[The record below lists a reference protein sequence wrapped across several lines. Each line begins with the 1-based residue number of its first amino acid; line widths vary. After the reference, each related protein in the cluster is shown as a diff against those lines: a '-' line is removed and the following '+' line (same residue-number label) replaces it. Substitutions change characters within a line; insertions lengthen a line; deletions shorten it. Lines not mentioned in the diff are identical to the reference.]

1 MTMNLH
7 TTQFNLTQ
15 FNFGTMTHKNDAS
28 PQSSEPKT
36 SKPDS
41 NSPKSP
47 ANEPPDL
54 ETVWRELVKK
64 INSLLGKKT
73 TSKPSSRINSAALAP
88 PKIHHSKQN
97 PSTAVFIQS
106 AQASSTDN
114 INTSILSKVPHFKSI
129 HLNRMVLALMVSIW
143 IATGFY
149 GVPEGHVAVI
159 TQFGEPIETRMPGLG
174 WHLPYPI
181 QADTVIDV
189 AGVRQINIGSQL
201 KSTNTNASTNIST
214 NKQNKHNL
222 MLTADESLLNIQFE
236 VQYRLKDKAVL
247 AYAFTYMT
255 PKVSSYATINRRA
268 DNLIALLA
276 DSAMREEISRHTIDS
291 IFSKDR
297 TSITQAVQA
306 RLQQQLDRYTVKK
319 TDDINA
325 PYLGTGI
332 YISNVS
338 IQTVRPPEPL
348 QAAFDEVVQAAQN
361 KDRVISDNQAVA
373 NESLLRAKV
382 KASQVILE
390 AKNYKQSIV
399 KIAEGD
405 VARFKPI
412 QAEYVK
418 YPELTRQ
425 RLYLD
430 TMQSV
435 LQSTNK
441 IMIDTKNNNTF
452 HLPLDKLSLDKL
464 SLDKPSVSTAM
475 SPPNVLPTKDTLVSS
490 DMSKS
495 LSSASDSSQAN
506 RDRDAKEFR

>member
-1 MTMNLH
+1 MNLYI
-7 TTQFNLTQ
+7 TKFNLTQ
-15 FNFGTMTHKNDAS
+15 FNFGAVVHKNDA
-28 PQSSEPKT
+28 PPKPSEPAP
-36 SKPDS
+36 SKPDI
-41 NSPKSP
+41 NSPKPP

-64 INSLLGKKT
+64 INDLLGKKI
-73 TSKPSSRINSAALAP
+73 TSKPSSRIGSAALAP

-97 PSTAVFIQS
+97 LPTAESVQP
-106 AQASSTDN
+106 AQASSNNN
-114 INTSILSKVPHFKSI
+114 ISILSKVPNFKSVQ
-129 HLNRMVLALMVSIW
+129 LNRTTLALMVSIW

-159 TQFGEPIETRMPGLG
+159 TQFGKPIETRMPGLG

-181 QADTVIDV
+181 QADTVIDI
-189 AGVRQINIGSQL
+189 AGIRQINIGHQL
-201 KSTNTNASTNIST
+201 QSIHTSTSTSTNINI
-214 NKQNKHNL
+214 NKQNKQNRQDKYHL

-236 VQYRLKDKAVL
+236 VQYRLKDNAAL

-255 PKVSSYATINRRA
+255 PQVSSYATINRRA
-268 DNLIALLA
+268 DNLITLLA
-276 DSAMREEISRHTIDS
+276 DSAMREEISRHTVDAV
-291 IFSKDR
+291 FNKDR
-297 TSITQAVQA
+297 SIITQAVQT
-306 RLQQQLDRYTVKK
+306 RLQQQLDRYTIKQ

-338 IQTVRPPEPL
+338 IQTIRPPEPL

-361 KDRVISDNQAVA
+361 KDRVISDNQALA
-373 NESLLRAKV
+373 NESLLRAKA
-382 KASQVILE
+382 KANQLILE
-390 AKNYKQSIV
+390 AKDYKQSII
-399 KIAEGD
+399 KTAEGD

-430 TMQSV
+430 TMQTV
-435 LQSTNK
+435 LQSTNQ
-441 IMIDTKNNNTF
+441 IVIDAKNNNTF
-452 HLPLDKLSLDKL
+452 HLPLDKLSLDKPLVSAVILPSNTL
-464 SLDKPSVSTAM
+464 S
-475 SPPNVLPTKDTLVSS
+475 TKDEVS
-490 DMSKS
+490 DLSKS
-495 LSSASDSSQAN
+495 SPSASDSSQAN

>member
-1 MTMNLH
+1 MTMNLY
-7 TTQFNLTQ
+7 TTQFNSTQ

-28 PQSSEPKT
+28 PQSSEPT
-36 SKPDS
+36 PSKS
-41 NSPKSP
+41 NNNPPKPP

-64 INSLLGKKT
+64 INDLLGKKT

-97 PSTAVFIQS
+97 QS
-106 AQASSTDN
+106 AAVLVQSGQASSSNN
-114 INTSILSKVPHFKSI
+114 INTSILSKVPQFKSVQ
-129 HLNRMVLALMVSIW
+129 LNRMVLALMVSIW

-159 TQFGEPIETRMPGLG
+159 TQFGKPIETRMPGLG
-174 WHLPYPI
+174 WHLPYPV
-181 QADTVIDV
+181 QADTVIDIT
-189 AGVRQINIGSQL
+189 GVRQINIGAQL

-214 NKQNKHNL
+214 NKHNKHHL

-255 PKVSSYATINRRA
+255 PQISSYATINRRA
-268 DNLIALLA
+268 DNLIAILA
-276 DSAMREEISRHTIDS
+276 DSVMREEISRHTINAV
-291 IFSKDR
+291 FNKDR

-306 RLQQQLDRYTVKK
+306 RLQQQLDRYTVKQ
-319 TDDINA
+319 TDSVNA

-361 KDRVISDNQAVA
+361 KDRVISDNQALA
-373 NESLLRAKV
+373 NESLLRTQA

-390 AKNYKQSIV
+390 AKDYKQSIV
-399 KIAEGD
+399 KRAEGD

-412 QAEYVK
+412 QAEYAK

-441 IMIDTKNNNTF
+441 IMIDTKNNTF
-452 HLPLDKLSLDKL
+452 HLPLDKLSLET
-464 SLDKPSVSTAM
+464 PSALTAA
-475 SPPNVLPTKDTLVSS
+475 SPSDVLPTKNISS
-490 DMSKS
+490 DLSKS
-495 LSSASDSSQAN
+495 PPPASDSSQAN

>member
-1 MTMNLH
+1 MTLYI
-7 TTQFNLTQ
+7 TKFDLTQ
-15 FNFGTMTHKNDAS
+15 FNFGAVMHKNDA
-28 PQSSEPKT
+28 PPKSSEPAP
-36 SKPDS
+36 SKPDT
-41 NSPKSP
+41 NSPKPP

-64 INSLLGKKT
+64 INDLLGKKS
-73 TSKPSSRINSAALAP
+73 TSKPSSRIGSAALAP

-97 PSTAVFIQS
+97 LPTAGSVQPV
-106 AQASSTDN
+106 QASSNNN
-114 INTSILSKVPHFKSI
+114 ISILSKVPNFKSVQ
-129 HLNRMVLALMVSIW
+129 LNRTTLALMVSIW

-149 GVPEGHVAVI
+149 GIPEGHVAVI
-159 TQFGEPIETRMPGLG
+159 TQFGKPIETRMPGLG

-201 KSTNTNASTNIST
+201 KSTNTSTSTNIST
-214 NKQNKHNL
+214 NKQDKYHL

-236 VQYRLKDKAVL
+236 VQYRLKDNAAL

-255 PKVSSYATINRRA
+255 PQVSSYATINRRA
-268 DNLIALLA
+268 DNLITLLA
-276 DSAMREEISRHTIDS
+276 DNAMREEISRHTVDAV
-291 IFSKDR
+291 FNKDR
-297 TSITQAVQA
+297 SSITQAVQT
-306 RLQQQLDRYTVKK
+306 RLQQQLDRYTVKQ

-325 PYLGTGI
+325 PYIGTGI

-338 IQTVRPPEPL
+338 IQTIRPPESL

-361 KDRVISDNQAVA
+361 KDRVISDNQALA
-373 NESLLRAKV
+373 NESLLRAKA
-382 KASQVILE
+382 KANQLILE
-390 AKNYKQSIV
+390 AKDYKQSII
-399 KIAEGD
+399 KTAEGD

-418 YPELTRQ
+418 HPELTRQ

-430 TMQSV
+430 TMQTV

-441 IMIDTKNNNTF
+441 IVIDAKNNNTF
-452 HLPLDKLSLDKL
+452 HLPLDKLSLDK
-464 SLDKPSVSTAM
+464 PSVSAV
-475 SPPNVLPTKDTLVSS
+475 VLPSNALSTKDEAS
-490 DMSKS
+490 DLSKS
-495 LSSASDSSQAN
+495 SPSASDSSQAN